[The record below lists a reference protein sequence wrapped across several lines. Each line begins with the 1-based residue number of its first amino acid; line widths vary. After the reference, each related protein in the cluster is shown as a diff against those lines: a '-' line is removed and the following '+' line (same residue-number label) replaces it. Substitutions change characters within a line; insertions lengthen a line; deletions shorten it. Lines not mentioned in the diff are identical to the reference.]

1 MKNEMQSERL
11 WAQMRRDLLNWD
23 TALQLARSLANDEIP
38 FISREYAQQLEF
50 TGDYHAALRHY
61 ESAVTRDPAL
71 RDHDEACAGGV
82 ARMAIRTG
90 DLRRYCSLIHWPAR
104 VGPETA
110 RVGSIGFQLSCG
122 TMQPNLDLVF
132 DVYFVLYM

>member
-1 MKNEMQSERL
+1 LGGRKGIRPVKNLSGGVLAWLSVWCLLAR
-11 WAQMRRDLLNWD
+11 WQMRRDLLNWD
-23 TALQLARSLANDEIP
+23 TALQLARSLAVDEIP

-61 ESAVTRDPAL
+61 ESAVMRDPAL

-90 DLRRYCSLIHWPAR
+90 DLRR
-104 VGPETA
+104 
-110 RVGSIGFQLSCG
+110 
-122 TMQPNLDLVF
+122 
-132 DVYFVLYM
+132 